1 MRELLLLDLAG
12 FRCGIWKED
21 ILSHEEQIIHW
32 LTDNNGAV
40 TAIAMM
46 GAHPVSLADLSY
58 CIGLPPARR
67 AGRYP
72 VLVPVDHDF
81 SVSFVVEQEAG
92 MAQVPSSAIFSLP
105 AYLQTPF
112 IDSCVQRNGK
122 LIPLIN
128 IRAIHCWLSTTDYTH
143 TPPEPQFCISGL
155 KEEREERASTLTA
168 LRVFTCKKKSFAAS
182 ADYFFSKQA
191 VSPGVLTPL
200 PLLPEFVRGITLHS
214 NRMLTVFDIPRYLQL
229 SSEAEGD
236 EKKWLIGEVEGQ
248 GFAFVVDADLGLLPA
263 GSAPL
268 AVLPLLVRSDWQ
280 QRVAFHDRKIIPVLD
295 FKEMLARKP
304 DECSQTLPR
313 DLGSD
318 GRFEVVFGKQQVE
331 IVEFSLC
338 KMVHALPDLEVADI
352 IPFSHCQRLAGAR
365 GLVAGVTLYRKE
377 LLPVI
382 DPARS
387 YGRESSPS
395 GDWKLLLI
403 YNGDL
408 RVLVLVEDVLGK
420 RSLNVSEQRALPF
433 TVPHSSVYGCYPVA
447 GRVGLIFNI
456 LALTAYFDDDQ
467 QISEL
472 SFFADDLLPP
482 VTSFFEEQKDD
493 ASVSSLEFGSEDPVA
508 NDWEV
513 KQNASVLL
521 AKEQDTLVQSVVA
534 SMLSRKEGAIG
545 CTEELEEVGD
555 SVSDIWEESDDV
567 FSSVVAAML
576 SRKGNNSKNLNG
588 LDSEGEA
595 VGQAAK
601 VASDVPLEA
610 SPVLLTEE
618 RDALMRSTLAARLLR
633 EGEDTSVPEIH
644 EELREEQAVD
654 AAFDKSQHLAEP
666 LAIQADSTLVVLQNP
681 LQEDEER
688 GADGQQVK
696 KEEGISI
703 SPEHSG
709 PLEGTAGDGCLSDV
723 PVILFTD
730 EQDPLLQ
737 SSLSA
742 VFSQQKDGEDRAEK
756 LAAER
761 EPLTPPKKPKEKT
774 VIDELAC
781 ATRGD
786 APDSDFQE
794 KDEGSIEGLQ
804 NAGAINSEFSSSAA
818 RDAESNT
825 ERKVDSIDG
834 ADEQMEK
841 KARKELVPAIEVTE
855 GGVKE
860 EDLPLDVPEQLKDGK
875 EALLVPDTW
884 NVFED
889 ADAFPEL
896 KDFSR
901 QVPATQQ
908 ADSPLFIPHDDFVK
922 QVKFPSLVSPDP
934 REIKKKL
941 DKARQ
946 KERDILFKDVVHEP
960 VIEPQALPQ
969 QDKESRRRFRLWM
982 ILLLPGLVSGFLL
995 WLFVFKNEDVSRGK
1009 SIKSKSQLSKISS
1022 VASPNIQGEVPV
1034 NIERG
1039 NLTVKNVE
1047 GNNYSPSVV
1056 SSPALSKSESTLAGQ
1071 EETEE
1076 EISEAPV
1083 DQPVQ
1088 AIPEQIST
1096 NNLLEDFPEK
1106 IGADSESV
1114 SRNGGTQQGKTEY
1127 QGQDQKSSIESVHG
1141 NDDSVDE
1148 VVSKNA
1154 VSMEKDPVEGSA
1166 VAFSDNTDAED
1177 ESQEEGSQKVVMMLL
1192 QGIKRA
1198 HGELDITPSID
1209 WSQANEQSMEQK
1221 LPVPAAYFFQGI
1233 SLDTVGDGKEAGIKG
1248 ISVRRIVDSSASDDR
1263 SKWIVKENVT
1273 VQSMPREK
1281 KQVDVSLAQTIFVS
1295 MELAFAPST
1304 ETDRSGDL
1312 RKETRAP
1319 LNQKKSSL
1327 MSPAKGTSGH
1337 TRHTVNKG
1345 DTLWNI
1351 SEQYTGSGF
1360 NYLDV
1365 AKKNKIANPDLI
1377 YPAQQVTLPAQ
1388 K

>member
-58 CIGLPPARR
+58 CIGLPPVRR
-67 AGRYP
+67 AGKYP
-72 VLVPVDHDF
+72 VLVPADHDL

-112 IDSCVQRNGK
+112 IDSCVQLNGK

-128 IRAIHCWLSTTDYTH
+128 LRAIHCWLSTADYTH
-143 TPPEPQFCISGL
+143 PEPQFCISGL
-155 KEEREERASTLTA
+155 KEKREERAPTTLAA
-168 LRVFTCKKKSFAAS
+168 LRIFTCKKKSFVAS
-182 ADYFFSKQA
+182 ADYFFSEQA

-214 NRMLTVFDIPRYLQL
+214 NRILTVFDIPRYLQL
-229 SSEAEGD
+229 SSATEDE
-236 EKKWLIGEVEGQ
+236 EKKWLIGEIEGQ

-263 GSAPL
+263 DSVPL
-268 AVLPLLVRSDWQ
+268 AALPLLVRSSCQ

-295 FKEMLARKP
+295 LKEMLARKP

-313 DLGSD
+313 DLGS
-318 GRFEVVFGKQQVE
+318 GGHFEVVFGKQQVE

-338 KMVHALPDLEVADI
+338 KMVHALPDLEVVDI
-352 IPFSHCQRLAGAR
+352 IPFSHCQRLAGTR

-377 LLPVI
+377 LLPI
-382 DPARS
+382 LDPARC

-395 GDWKLLLI
+395 GDWKMLLI

-408 RVLVLVEDVLGK
+408 RVLVLVENVLGK
-420 RSLNVSEQRALPF
+420 RLLNVSEQRALPF
-433 TVPHSSVYGCYPVA
+433 TVPHSSIYGCYPVA

-467 QISEL
+467 QKSEL

-482 VTSFFEEQKDD
+482 VNSSFEEQKGDS
-493 ASVSSLEFGSEDPVA
+493 SVSSLESGREDPVA

-521 AKEQDTLVQSVVA
+521 AEEQDTLVQSVVA

-576 SRKGNNSKNLNG
+576 SRKGNNSKKLNG

-601 VASDVPLEA
+601 VAFDVPLEA

-618 RDALMRSTLAARLLR
+618 QDDLIRSTLAAMLLR
-633 EGEDTSVPEIH
+633 EGEETSSPKIH
-644 EELREEQAVD
+644 EELV
-654 AAFDKSQHLAEP
+654 
-666 LAIQADSTLVVLQNP
+666 
-681 LQEDEER
+681 
-688 GADGQQVK
+688 G
-696 KEEGISI
+696 
-703 SPEHSG
+703 
-709 PLEGTAGDGCLSDV
+709 
-723 PVILFTD
+723 
-730 EQDPLLQ
+730 EQDGLLQ

-742 VFSQQKDGEDRAEK
+742 SFSQQEDGEGRVEK
-756 LAAER
+756 LAEER
-761 EPLTPPKKPKEKT
+761 EPLTPPKKPKKKA
-774 VIDELAC
+774 VVDELAR
-781 ATRGD
+781 AARGD
-786 APDSDFQE
+786 APNSDFQE

-804 NAGAINSEFSSSAA
+804 NAGAINTEFFSLTA

-825 ERKVDSIDG
+825 ERKADSIDG

-841 KARKELVPAIEVTE
+841 KTRKELVPAIEVTE

-860 EDLPLDVPEQLKDGK
+860 EDLPLDVPAQLKDGK
-875 EALLVPDTW
+875 EAPLVPDIW

-908 ADSPLFIPHDDFVK
+908 ADSPLFIPDDDFVK

-946 KERDILFKDVVHEP
+946 KERDILFKDVIHES
-960 VIEPQALPQ
+960 VNEPQALPQ

-982 ILLLPGLVSGFLL
+982 ILLLPSLFLGFFP
-995 WLFVFKNEDVSRGK
+995 WLFVFRNEDVSRGK
-1009 SIKSKSQLSKISS
+1009 SIKSEYQPSKISS
-1022 VASPNIQGEVPV
+1022 EASSDIQGEVPMKM
-1034 NIERG
+1034 ERG
-1039 NLTVKNVE
+1039 ELIARNVE
-1047 GNNYSPSVV
+1047 KSNYSPPTVY
-1056 SSPALSKSESTLAGQ
+1056 SPALSESESTLAGQ
-1071 EETEE
+1071 EKTKEKV
-1076 EISEAPV
+1076 SEAPV
-1083 DQPVQ
+1083 DQLVQ
-1088 AIPEQIST
+1088 AIPE
-1096 NNLLEDFPEK
+1096 
-1106 IGADSESV
+1106 
-1114 SRNGGTQQGKTEY
+1114 
-1127 QGQDQKSSIESVHG
+1127 
-1141 NDDSVDE
+1141 
-1148 VVSKNA
+1148 
-1154 VSMEKDPVEGSA
+1154 
-1166 VAFSDNTDAED
+1166 
-1177 ESQEEGSQKVVMMLL
+1177 
-1192 QGIKRA
+1192 
-1198 HGELDITPSID
+1198 
-1209 WSQANEQSMEQK
+1209 
-1221 LPVPAAYFFQGI
+1221 
-1233 SLDTVGDGKEAGIKG
+1233 
-1248 ISVRRIVDSSASDDR
+1248 
-1263 SKWIVKENVT
+1263 
-1273 VQSMPREK
+1273 
-1281 KQVDVSLAQTIFVS
+1281 
-1295 MELAFAPST
+1295 
-1304 ETDRSGDL
+1304 
-1312 RKETRAP
+1312 
-1319 LNQKKSSL
+1319 
-1327 MSPAKGTSGH
+1327 
-1337 TRHTVNKG
+1337 
-1345 DTLWNI
+1345 
-1351 SEQYTGSGF
+1351 
-1360 NYLDV
+1360 
-1365 AKKNKIANPDLI
+1365 
-1377 YPAQQVTLPAQ
+1377 
-1388 K
+1388 